1 MDAVLLAT
9 WAAVGVVVLLYILFI
24 VWRVRVD
31 RRKKAKPQDAAAA
44 TDEARLARALDAAA
58 RLASQ
63 EGGAAPTAP
72 TTTAPAAAPA
82 PTISAPPISAPPSA
96 PPVLAPTRQPDTVAQ
111 LLAGIRLP
119 RDLAPLTT
127 MANRPGAG
135 DRVAFWTDRAGAE
148 VVGPEF
154 VDELE
159 RIGCEVTQLDVS
171 LFAINR
177 DGGRANA
184 MLYADGHNATI
195 DGARAYPSVP
205 ANAFVVEIWLA
216 S

>member
-72 TTTAPAAAPA
+72 TTTAPAAPA
-82 PTISAPPISAPPSA
+82 PTISAPPSD
-96 PPVLAPTRQPDTVAQ
+96 PPVLAPTRQPDTVAE

-127 MANRPGAG
+127 MANRPGAA